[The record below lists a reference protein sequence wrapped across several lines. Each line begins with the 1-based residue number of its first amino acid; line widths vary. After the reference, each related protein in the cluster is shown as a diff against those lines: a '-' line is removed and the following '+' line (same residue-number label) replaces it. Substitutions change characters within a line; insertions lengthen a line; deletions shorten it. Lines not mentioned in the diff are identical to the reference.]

1 MATPPSHLDHFYIS
15 SHLTF
20 SFSRPSWVIFLFL
33 PCELPFFL
41 FKVSLF
47 ILSVISDLSTVDLYM
62 FYLDLERIF
71 LNLYFLSPVFPFKAI
86 VATFIIT
93 VF

>member
-1 MATPPSHLDHFYIS
+1 MFYLYCRSIS
-15 SHLTF
+15 VL
-20 SFSRPSWVIFLFL
+20 SRSIP
-33 PCELPFFL
+33 
-41 FKVSLF
+41 
-47 ILSVISDLSTVDLYM
+47 ILSVLSDLSTVDLYM

-71 LNLYFLSPVFPFKAI
+71 LNLYFLSPVFPFKAV

>member
-1 MATPPSHLDHFYIS
+1 MFYLYCRSIS
-15 SHLTF
+15 VL
-20 SFSRPSWVIFLFL
+20 SRSIP
-33 PCELPFFL
+33 
-41 FKVSLF
+41 

>member
-1 MATPPSHLDHFYIS
+1 MFYLYCRYIS
-15 SHLTF
+15 VLTR
-20 SFSRPSWVIFLFL
+20 SIP
-33 PCELPFFL
+33 
-41 FKVSLF
+41 

>member
-1 MATPPSHLDHFYIS
+1 MFYLYCRSIS
-15 SHLTF
+15 VL
-20 SFSRPSWVIFLFL
+20 SRSIP
-33 PCELPFFL
+33 
-41 FKVSLF
+41 
-47 ILSVISDLSTVDLYM
+47 ILSVLSDLSTVDLYM

>member
-1 MATPPSHLDHFYIS
+1 MFYLYCRSIS
-15 SHLTF
+15 VL
-20 SFSRPSWVIFLFL
+20 SRSIP
-33 PCELPFFL
+33 
-41 FKVSLF
+41 

-71 LNLYFLSPVFPFKAI
+71 LNLYFLSPVFPFKAV

>member
-1 MATPPSHLDHFYIS
+1 MFYLYCRSIS
-15 SHLTF
+15 VL
-20 SFSRPSWVIFLFL
+20 SRSIP
-33 PCELPFFL
+33 
-41 FKVSLF
+41 
-47 ILSVISDLSTVDLYM
+47 ILSVISDISTVDLYM